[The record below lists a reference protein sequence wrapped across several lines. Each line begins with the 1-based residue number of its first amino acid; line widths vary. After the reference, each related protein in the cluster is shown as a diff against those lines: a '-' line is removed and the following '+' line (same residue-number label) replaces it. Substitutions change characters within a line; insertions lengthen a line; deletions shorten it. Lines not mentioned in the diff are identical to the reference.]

1 MVKKIVAIGISALII
16 IPLLIVSSTIFAIRY
31 DKTNRL
37 LNDLEKKNTIHC
49 VQIDEYFNEKGNI
62 KPFYKLNLFPFLSR
76 INSKFII
83 YTFNYL
89 VGSANETRIVY
100 LQDLPKEYSFD
111 FSDRAVV
118 DVKNKLFVLS
128 QEMCPY
134 ANGTCKQDLYVHYY
148 DDFGTKGEVV
158 PIPKEYKPIIEKK
171 VYEGL
176 LEGGVKGKEILSQ
189 ESEKSVH
196 LKSIEGVI
204 GETILFSLSKGNKL
218 VYFDTINKKW
228 GVANNTLFQKVSSLN
243 DVFIKN
249 TCAYYPSMRGS
260 YIFLKEG
267 YMALIK

>member
-1 MVKKIVAIGISALII
+1 MVKKIVVIGISALIT
-16 IPLLIVSSTIFAIRY
+16 IPLLIISATILSMRY
-31 DKTNRL
+31 EKTSKSL
-37 LNDLEKKNTIHC
+37 DSLVKQNTVRC

-76 INSKFII
+76 INGKFII

-89 VGSANETRIVY
+89 VGAANETRIIY

-118 DVKNKLFVLS
+118 DIKNKLFVLS

-134 ANGTCKQDLYVHYY
+134 ANGICKQELYVHYY
-148 DDFGTKGEVV
+148 DDLGTKGESIQ
-158 PIPKEYKPIIEKK
+158 IPKEYKPIIEKE

-176 LEGGVKGKEILSQ
+176 LEGGVKGKETLSL
-189 ESEKSVH
+189 ENDKSVH

-218 VYFDTINKKW
+218 IYFDTVNKKW
-228 GVANNTLFQKVSSLN
+228 GVASNTLFQRVSNLN
-243 DVFIKN
+243 DVFKKN
-249 TCAYYPSMRGS
+249 TCAYYPSIRGS